1 MRNVDVEGDECSR
14 FVDAFG
20 VDAAA
25 IGERAGNIETS
36 SSRAG
41 RLEQTE
47 LVGDGVL
54 IFANCC
60 SKSASLRWARFC
72 FPAASAAARA
82 ASATSAFAR
91 AL

>member
-1 MRNVDVEGDECSR
+1 MCNVDVEGDECSR

-20 VDAAA
+20 VDGAA
-25 IGERAGNIETS
+25 IGNYTGDIETS

-41 RLEQTE
+41 RLDQTD

-60 SKSASLRWARFC
+60 SK
-72 FPAASAAARA
+72 PANLS
-82 ASATSAFAR
+82 
-91 AL
+91 

>member
-1 MRNVDVEGDECSR
+1 MCNVDVEGDECSR

-20 VDAAA
+20 VDGAA
-25 IGERAGNIETS
+25 IGNCAGNIETP

-60 SKSASLRWARFC
+60 CKSVSLCWARFC
-72 FPAASAAARA
+72 FSAASAAARA

>member
-1 MRNVDVEGDECSR
+1 MCNVDVEGDECSR

-20 VDAAA
+20 VDGA
-25 IGERAGNIETS
+25 
-36 SSRAG
+36 RAG

-54 IFANCC
+54 SFANCC
-60 SKSASLRWARFC
+60 CKSVSLYWARFC
-72 FPAASAAARA
+72 FSAASAAARA